1 MVSDIPLKNLRATG
15 TFARRVA
22 RGLTGREVLLLTGE
36 LGAGKTTF
44 VRGLARALGIDPGW
58 VSSPSFTLVQ
68 RYPAGAAGIGVTHAD
83 LYRLDSPDDL
93 EALGLEE
100 IWASHDLLL
109 VEWPGVLVEAGLP
122 PGRGIHRLTFAVAP
136 DGARRVLWE
145 RE

>member
-1 MVSDIPLKNLRATG
+1 MVVEIPLKDLRATG

-22 RGLTGREVLLLTGE
+22 RELAGREVLLLAGE

-44 VRGLARALGIDPGW
+44 VRGFARALGIDPGR

-68 RYPAGAAGIGVTHAD
+68 RYPSGSSGFGVIHVD
-83 LYRLDSPDDL
+83 LYRLRSPDDL

-100 IWASHDLLL
+100 LWESPDLLV
-109 VEWPGVLVEAGLP
+109 VEWPEMLIRAGLP
-122 PGRGIHRLTFAVAP
+122 SGRSIHRLTFAVTP
-136 DGARRVLWE
+136 DGARTVRWE